1 MKYFKVI
8 VCVLIFFMMGF
19 IVLINCL
26 FCTRGTDLAYI
37 SSDGKWTD
45 HEILFKGRDF
55 NGIVYFF
62 EEYKIK
68 CNVPNVTL
76 ERLRS
81 TSEWYSFSSLFDKD
95 TDIKWKVP
103 LSSSSLFVTSGFLLP
118 PVEPMAC
125 DKYVLT
131 EEQKAQV
138 ELAARKYIELL

>member
-8 VCVLIFFMMGF
+8 VGVLIFFMMGF

-26 FCTRGTDLAYI
+26 FYTHGTDLAYI
-37 SSDGKWTD
+37 SSDGKWAD

-68 CNVPNVTL
+68 CNMPNVTL

-81 TSEWYSFSSLFDKD
+81 KSEWYSFSSLFDKD

-103 LSSSSLFVTSGFLLP
+103 LSSNSLFVTSGFLLP
-118 PVEPMAC
+118 PIESEAC

-131 EEQKAQV
+131 EEQKTQT
-138 ELAARKYIELL
+138 ELAARKYIESL